1 MSFAHPTL
9 LWLAPV
15 YALLLAYFHFKN
27 RSESASLST
36 SAFVPARQTWRTRTV
51 KALVPMLVLSGFL
64 LLVAMSGPQRVE
76 TTRNVVPSGIEIM
89 IALDI
94 SGSMAAEDFQP
105 LNRLE
110 VAKDV
115 LRDFIR
121 ARPSDR
127 IGLIIF
133 GGMSITRSPL
143 TLQHE
148 PLIRTVEAIR
158 MGDVPEGTAIG
169 YAILNGVNRLSA
181 KTAEAKGARI
191 LMLITDGRNNAGE
204 IHPLDALPIAI
215 DKKIKI
221 YTIGVGSFGAVPFPI
236 LKLPG
241 KKQYVY
247 EKADLDEPLLR
258 KIAESSGGKYFR
270 ASDPKSLQLLFQQI
284 NLLEKSEVR
293 IVESRQLKNYGRA
306 VATPTAFLMLCYIV
320 LTMVIVRL
328 P

>member
-1 MSFAHPTL
+1 T
-9 LWLAPV
+9 
-15 YALLLAYFHFKN
+15 
-27 RSESASLST
+27 
-36 SAFVPARQTWRTRTV
+36 
-51 KALVPMLVLSGFL
+51 GFL
-64 LLVAMSGPQRVE
+64 LLLALAGPQQVE

-89 IALDI
+89 IALDV

-127 IGLIIF
+127 IGLITF

-148 PLIRTVEAIR
+148 PLIRTVETIR

-169 YAILNGVNRLSA
+169 YAILNGVNRLSPKISA
-181 KTAEAKGARI
+181 QKGARI
-191 LMLITDGRNNAGE
+191 LVLITDGRNNAGE

-215 DKKIKI
+215 QKKIKI
-221 YTIGVGSFGAVPFPI
+221 YTIGVGSFGPVPFPVV
-236 LKLPG
+236 KLPG
-241 KKQYVY
+241 KKQYIY

-258 KIAESSGGKYFR
+258 KIAEKSGGKYFR

-293 IVESRQLKNYGRA
+293 IVESRQLQNYSRVLA
-306 VATPTAFLMLCYIV
+306 APSAFLMFCYV
-320 LTMVIVRL
+320 LLTITIVRL